1 MKLYN
6 KDDDIEQRAH
16 MLPTH
21 MSASTPTRALGTAQ
35 SGPSSSASSSGGF
48 SPFQLML
55 LALMVLQNTCTVLLG
70 RYSQNRPGGSTFAT
84 KDLVFMTEFTK
95 MVTCL
100 LLISL
105 ESLPPPYTNSLS
117 LGTLPMLPLSL
128 FKAMS
133 SMLRKPLEAL
143 RVAPPALL
151 YLVQNNIL
159 FVALK
164 NLKAPVFQ
172 VTYQSKLVTTALV
185 SVVLLGRKYHGVQW
199 LALVLLGVGV
209 AVVVLG
215 EAGEAPKEA
224 SEEASDQSI
233 PLGLIAVTVACL
245 SSAFAGVYFEK
256 VLKGSTTSLWM
267 RNVQLAFIS
276 VCLSLAQTA
285 VLGSSENAQ
294 GNQRAFL
301 EGFDG
306 VAWTLVCL
314 QAFGGLLVAAIVKYA
329 DNVVKGL
336 ATGVSVVFATTLS
349 VLFLGTALTIN
360 FVVGAVVILA
370 SVWVFSNH
378 KRALEIVGRRE

>member
-1 MKLYN
+1 
-6 KDDDIEQRAH
+6 
-16 MLPTH
+16 
-21 MSASTPTRALGTAQ
+21 
-35 SGPSSSASSSGGF
+35 
-48 SPFQLML
+48 
-55 LALMVLQNTCTVLLG
+55 V
-70 RYSQNRPGGSTFAT
+70 
-84 KDLVFMTEFTK
+84 
-95 MVTCL
+95 
-100 LLISL
+100 
-105 ESLPPPYTNSLS
+105 
-117 LGTLPMLPLSL
+117 
-128 FKAMS
+128 
-133 SMLRKPLEAL
+133 RKPLEAL

-233 PLGLIAVTVACL
+233 PLGLIAVSVACL